1 MSLRREGYRDR
12 LIDGR
17 IAELLKTFG
26 AVSID
31 GPKWV
36 GKTWTAE
43 NHANS
48 EFRMDGRTGPLLNRD
63 IVRNDPE
70 KALAGDPPHL
80 IDEWQ
85 EIPTIWDDVRNLVDS
100 STKKG
105 RIILTGSSVPRRD
118 EYFHS
123 GAGRIA
129 RVEMDTMSLYESGDS
144 NGHVRLSSLFDGGF
158 EDHDCGETELRH
170 LIDLVIRGGWPGGI
184 DVDPN
189 GSIRI
194 ADEYIPCAIDDACRL
209 DGRNRRQQKMWML
222 FRSLARNES
231 TLASDSKLMK
241 DMRTFDDESI
251 AIETFYEYHDCLQRI
266 HLIDDIPS
274 FRPNVRSDMRIGKA
288 PKRHLVDV
296 SLAVSALGV
305 TPEMLVDDLNTFGF
319 LFESLCIHDLKIYA
333 EHMGGRLFHYR
344 DGRGREIDAV
354 VELRDG
360 RWGAFD
366 IKVGAGQIDSA
377 AENLLRIRDLME
389 KEGKPPSVMCVIC
402 GMTRYAYR
410 RPDGVYV
417 VPITSM
423 GP

>member
-1 MSLRREGYRDR
+1 M
-12 LIDGR
+12 IDDR
-17 IAELLKTFG
+17 IAELLKVFG

-31 GPKWV
+31 GPKWT

-48 EFRMDGRTGPLLNRD
+48 EFKMDGRTGPLLNRD
-63 IVRNDPE
+63 IAKNDPG
-70 KALAGDPPHL
+70 KALAGDAPHL

-85 EIPTIWDDVRNLVDS
+85 EMPTIWDDVRNLVDS
-100 STKKG
+100 SPKKG

-129 RVEMDTMSLYESGDS
+129 RVEMDTMSLYETGDS
-144 NGHVRLSSLFDGGF
+144 DGHVGLSSLFDGGF
-158 EDHDCGETELRH
+158 EDSDCGEVTLQH
-170 LIDLVIRGGWPGGI
+170 LVDLVIRGGWPGSIG
-184 DVDPN
+184 VDS
-189 GSIRI
+189 SISV
-194 ADEYIPCAIDDACRL
+194 ADEYVPYAMDDACRL

-241 DMRTFDDESI
+241 DMRTFDDETIS
-251 AIETFYEYHDCLQRI
+251 IETFYEYHDCLQRI

-288 PKRHLVDV
+288 PKRHLADV
-296 SLAVSALGV
+296 SLAVSAMNV
-305 TPEMLVDDLNTFGF
+305 TSEMLMEDLNTFGF
-319 LFESLCIHDLKIYA
+319 MFESLCLHDLKIYA
-333 EHMGGRLFHYR
+333 EYIGGKLFHYR

-360 RWGAFD
+360 RWGAFE
-366 IKVGAGQIDSA
+366 IKVGPGQIDHA
-377 AENLLRIRDLME
+377 AENLLKIRDLME
-389 KEGKPPSVMCVIC
+389 KEGKSPTIMCVIC
-402 GMTRYAYR
+402 GLTRYAYR